1 MKVCEVIDNYNIERP
16 NDVSD
21 DRKLRYITNL
31 ERLVFTEI
39 ILTHKLDEKTK
50 DYILDVVEAYE
61 KEQALLEDEAND
73 DEVIK
78 LFFKDKKDDIDIDTY
93 FKAFN
98 YDTELMA
105 DGIYSQLYMHYI
117 DQQIASA
124 ENEPKRYNAS
134 TTMYNNA
141 YITFQDYWNRTHMP
155 LSRPLQ
161 VAHHQDRVGKD
172 VFPPVA
178 KDDSPAVKKL
188 KEIIKKVLLE
198 LHLSE
203 AIIKIFVNGYEK
215 PVDNGTVEIDVPT
228 KVSELDNDKE
238 YVTKDSL
245 VGLAKVTDIPTD
257 VSAFNND
264 AGYLTAHQDISGKQ
278 NKLTA
283 GKNVTIIN
291 DVISADASGDVDY
304 DEINNKPSINGVEL
318 VGNKTSDDLKLETGK
333 VDGVKVNGVLQTI
346 ANRIVNIIVPTKTS
360 ELTNDSGFLTTH
372 QNISNLAS
380 KDELSATATAI
391 VDSIPTKISDLTDDS
406 SFITQADIDSKVDK
420 VAGKGLSTNDYTN
433 ADRSEVA
440 KIANK
445 QDKLVSGDNIEING
459 NKISA
464 NLTNI
469 AYANLK
475 SKPSINGVELVGN
488 KTTADLKIDGGKVDG
503 IKVNGVLAT
512 IKNRIA
518 ELTFPTKLSE
528 FINDAG
534 YLDAHQ
540 DLSDY
545 AKLSDIPHNVSYFDN
560 DAHYLTVHQDI
571 SHLQRKLK
579 AGPGIVINNDL
590 ISATGEGGSGGT
602 YTNPSV
608 ASGVGGVQTGTVF
621 EDTPIQEVFDMLFS
635 PPYTKPT
642 ISIGLSCKNLYDKND
657 KASIPTTITIT
668 ANVSK
673 KTEDVAEVCFYA
685 GATLINKVT
694 SGVASGGVIKYTY
707 TVPAD
712 FATTTFRVT
721 CKDIKGGDASS
732 STKVTLVA
740 LSYFGVLADEDAITP
755 DSIAALTS
763 DLKAKVAG
771 KYNYTTRYGR
781 FIHAVPK
788 EVGVITS
795 AKDVIHS
802 FDYTGSCTFAT
813 MTINGEAYSVCY
825 LKDSMGLS
833 NIEITYA

>member
-172 VFPPVA
+172 IFPPVA

-228 KVSELDNDKE
+228 KVSDLANDKE

-245 VGLAKVTDIPTD
+245 VGLAKVTDIPKD

-264 AGYLTAHQDISGKQ
+264 AGYLTTHQDISGKQ

-304 DEINNKPSINGVEL
+304 EQINNKPSINGVEL

-391 VDSIPTKISDLTDDS
+391 VGSIPTKISDLTDDS
-406 SFITQADIDSKVDK
+406 SFITQADIDNKVDK

-445 QDKLVSGDNIEING
+445 QDKLVSGDNIDING

-469 AYANLK
+469 AYADLK

-488 KTTADLKIDGGKVDG
+488 KTTADLKIDSGKVDG
-503 IKVNGVLAT
+503 VKVNGVLAT

-518 ELTFPTKLSE
+518 EITFPTKLSE

-545 AKLSDIPHNVSYFDN
+545 AKKIDIPHNVSAFDN
-560 DAHYLTVHQDI
+560 DAHYLTEHQDI
-571 SHLQRKLK
+571 TWVQEKLK
-579 AGPGIVINNDL
+579 AGVGIVINNNL
-590 ISATGEGGSGGT
+590 ISATGEAEADAT
-602 YTNPSV
+602 TTRYKDEAHPTWTNVDKALKGIISKIEYVKPEITSFTSNVSSVYEIGQKV
-608 ASGVGGVQTGTVF
+608 ASIVFNWTLNKEITSISLTGCTVEVTDTTATYDTEVSANKTFTLTVGDGENTA
-621 EDTPIQEVFDMLFS
+621 
-635 PPYTKPT
+635 TKS
-642 ISIGLSCKNLYDKND
+642 ISIAFRNKMYFGGAEEPASYDSSFILGLAKSQFATSKSGSFTVNVGANQYGYLAFPKSFGNLTSVKIGGFD
-657 KASIPTTITIT
+657 T
-668 ANVSK
+668 
-673 KTEDVAEVCFYA
+673 DV
-685 GATLINKVT
+685 INCGDIEFT
-694 SGVASGGVIKYTY
+694 NASGGKTTY
-707 TVPAD
+707 
-712 FATTTFRVT
+712 
-721 CKDIKGGDASS
+721 
-732 STKVTLVA
+732 
-740 LSYFGVLADEDAITP
+740 
-755 DSIAALTS
+755 SIYRT
-763 DLKAKVAG
+763 
-771 KYNYTTRYGR
+771 GR
-781 FIHAVPK
+781 
-788 EVGVITS
+788 S
-795 AKDVIHS
+795 
-802 FDYTGSCTFAT
+802 
-813 MTINGEAYSVCY
+813 
-825 LKDSMGLS
+825 GLG
-833 NIEITYA
+833 EITMVVA